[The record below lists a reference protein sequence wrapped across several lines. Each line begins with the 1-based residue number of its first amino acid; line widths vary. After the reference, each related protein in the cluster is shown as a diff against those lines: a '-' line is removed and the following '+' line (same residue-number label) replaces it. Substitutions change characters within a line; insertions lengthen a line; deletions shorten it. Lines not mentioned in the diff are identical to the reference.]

1 MEYLSSIRGVYYNR
15 LISTV
20 IILAVCVAMFF
31 VVRMAVKIPKW
42 PKWIYAIWAVGTIF
56 IAVFTIKGVM
66 DLHYDIKEESFVVY
80 QGEFINRG
88 GSQRGL
94 KTIVIYDDSGREIK
108 LFSGTVGLDTGSYT
122 GKVVY
127 GQRSKIV
134 ERIST
139 TSIGDN

>member
-1 MEYLSSIRGVYYNR
+1 
-15 LISTV
+15 
-20 IILAVCVAMFF
+20 
-31 VVRMAVKIPKW
+31 
-42 PKWIYAIWAVGTIF
+42 
-56 IAVFTIKGVM
+56 M

-88 GSQRGL
+88 GSQGGL

-108 LFSGTVGLDTGSYT
+108 LLSGNIGLDIGSYT

-139 TSIGDN
+139 ISIGDN